1 MATLTGQS
9 IDTSYQGLLKTTDNG
24 AITATAKALTD
35 GLGNATNIEIS
46 NTATNF
52 VSGTVDFT
60 GSTVSGLP
68 GGAAGLVNGTGVS
81 GVNSIK
87 VADALLTN
95 NATASAGGGIAIG
108 DNANSGGA
116 DNFQRNN
123 IAIGTDAQAT
133 DEQCTAIGY
142 NSRATGSRTFAGGL
156 SALASGSSAVA
167 IGNGAQSTNANTVAV
182 GPGAIADQ
190 TGGVAIGHQAGYLT
204 GTGNNSVSIGKFSGF
219 SNGNTATMVG
229 YSATGKAEHSVCL
242 GYNARVEST
251 GSTGMIA
258 IGQAANSV
266 ATSDAGPGAIV
277 IGQNAQIDGTGG
289 TVTITNGIALGKDS
303 IVSAAGAVAIGGGVT
318 ASTADT
324 VSMKALEMQTNSTPT
339 AGGIIMSDA
348 GGTDRRLNV
357 TSEGNLQLGT
367 EIVGIVG
374 WSTTKV
380 SENQAASSCDTTR
393 ASVKIPA
400 GTVKAGDILQIK
412 SLEQRSGSTGF
423 TYSNLAIHT
432 AGTIGQSQAGAFVSG
447 FQSSSD
453 GFGAHSKTLFVQ
465 TVDGTGDGTQYL
477 EDNYNPQEQAGGI
490 FSSNL
495 GSNTAIDWTVDQYLC
510 VNVCIDNSGATWTNY
525 GAALTIIG
533 RN

>member
-68 GGAAGLVNGTGVS
+68 GGAAGLENGTGADS
-81 GVNSIK
+81 LQSAAALTTNA
-87 VADALLTN
+87 ADAAAATTIALGDGASASSASNIAIGENANASGADNFARSNIAIGKNSTASDERCIAIGLN
-95 NATASAGGGIAIG
+95 VNATGARGIAIG
-108 DNANSGGA
+108 EDS
-116 DNFQRNN
+116 
-123 IAIGTDAQAT
+123 
-133 DEQCTAIGY
+133 
-142 NSRATGSRTFAGGL
+142 
-156 SALASGSSAVA
+156 LASGGGSVA
-167 IGNGAQSTNANTVAV
+167 IGQNADATNTNTVSI
-182 GPGAIADQ
+182 GTGALADLS
-190 TGGVAIGHQAGYLT
+190 GGIAIGHQAGYLT
-204 GTGNNSVSIGKFSGF
+204 GTGTNSVCLGKYSGF
-219 SNGNTATMVG
+219 SNNNTTVNVG
-229 YSATGKAEHSVCL
+229 YSATGKAEHSVCV

-251 GSTGMIA
+251 SSTGMIA

-266 ATSDAGPGAIV
+266 ATSDQGPGAIV

-412 SLEQRSGSTGF
+412 SLEQRTGSTGF
-423 TYSNLAIHT
+423 TYPNIAIHT
-432 AGTIGQSQAGAFVSG
+432 PGTIGQAQA
-447 FQSSSD
+447 
-453 GFGAHSKTLFVQ
+453 
-465 TVDGTGDGTQYL
+465 
-477 EDNYNPQEQAGGI
+477 
-490 FSSNL
+490 
-495 GSNTAIDWTVDQYLC
+495 
-510 VNVCIDNSGATWTNY
+510 
-525 GAALTIIG
+525 
-533 RN
+533 